1 MKMNDILQFVATWM
15 QTEHILP
22 NEIGWTDKDKNG
34 NTDTWTLKKPNLQS
48 KEIKLWLVGMEVLGD
63 RK

>member
-34 NTDTWTLKKPNLQS
+34 NTDT
-48 KEIKLWLVGMEVLGD
+48 
-63 RK
+63 